1 MNEILYEAE
10 AFYGINPAFIIF
22 LLVIILMSI
31 LLIIFWRKVDIGVKI
46 FISIIIF
53 FFVLICFCQI
63 YVSIDARNKVYNK
76 YQSGQYLVTEGAIS
90 NYTVADKCEPNL
102 PDYFWVNDIE
112 FKVPG
117 FVSPWGYPLKQIDG
131 GILNDGM
138 NVKIYYI
145 EYKNEN
151 VIMRIEHLV
160 TKE

>member
-1 MNEILYEAE
+1 MNTILYEAE

-31 LLIIFWRKVDIGVKI
+31 LLIVFWRKVDIGGKI
-46 FISIIIF
+46 FVSIIIF
-53 FFVLICFCQI
+53 FLVLICFCQI

-76 YQSGQYLVTEGAIS
+76 YQSGQYLVVEGVIS
-90 NYTVADKCEPNL
+90 NYTVADDWEPNL
-102 PDYFWVNDIE
+102 PDYFYVNDIE

-131 GILNDGM
+131 GVLDNGM

-151 VIMRIEHLV
+151 VIMRIEHFAD
-160 TKE
+160 K